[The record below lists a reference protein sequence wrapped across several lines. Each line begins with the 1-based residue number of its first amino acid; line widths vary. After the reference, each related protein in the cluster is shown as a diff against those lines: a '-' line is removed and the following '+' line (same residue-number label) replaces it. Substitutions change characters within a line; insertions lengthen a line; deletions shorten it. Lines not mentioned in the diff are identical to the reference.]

1 MDILQHRAAELL
13 DVLQGD
19 GPAVDERLGVQR
31 PQGHGA
37 RHAEGDALVRHAHAA
52 WLPRIPAGSANGLRV
67 RQGWAEWLLL
77 KDRRDDAR
85 AALAAMAR
93 HGADRLVAEALAA
106 ARKYHRGEG
115 VPSNFVEA
123 IRFYRLAESRGSV
136 EARRMLGLIY
146 SRPMPDGSVNAGWM
160 QQLAYVDTTTVV
172 PTVGV
177 TGSNHTL
184 VREPTP
190 LYDLMPAFWRQQMTQ
205 VDR

>member
-1 MDILQHRAAELL
+1 MQDQKLELPAKQLLERSAAAGDMHANIELGMDAVANKRLTQAEDYFKRAGPNSPAAATNLQELRSR
-13 DVLQGD
+13 DEVIVNR
-19 GPAVDERLGVQR
+19 PA
-31 PQGHGA
+31 P
-37 RHAEGDALVRHAHAA
+37 
-52 WLPRIPAGSANGLRV
+52 PATTSAN
-67 RQGWAEWLLL
+67 
-77 KDRRDDAR
+77 
-85 AALAAMAR
+85 
-93 HGADRLVAEALAA
+93 EALAA

-115 VPSNFVEA
+115 VPANFVEA
-123 IRFYRLAESRGSV
+123 IRYYRLAESRGSV

-177 TGSNHTL
+177 TGSNHML